1 MFSHEWKERWAWL
14 AMEDEAGLA
23 ETRRV
28 RMVADKL
35 IEGDI
40 DVLTEI
46 AHVLRSAGAGVC
58 VSAFLVQ
65 LIFQLLPQTAQQR
78 MASNASTK
86 SRGNVV
92 ELVRP
97 RKG

>member
-1 MFSHEWKERWAWL
+1 M
-14 AMEDEAGLA
+14 AMDDEAGLE

-40 DVLTEI
+40 DMLTEI

-58 VSAFLVQ
+58 ASAFLVQ

-78 MASNASTK
+78 MANNAGSK

-97 RKG
+97 QKR